1 MKAASP
7 AVEPE
12 DLADIDGFCDALWLE
27 DGLAR
32 ATLASYRSDLAH
44 LAVWLR
50 GEGHGRLLDASE
62 AALIAYIARL
72 AREKRASSQAR
83 HLSTLRRFYRWQ
95 RARGRLFADP
105 TLKLAHPVRPA
116 RLPKVLSEKQ
126 VEALLA
132 DVAGADQLHV
142 LAGVDRLRVTHAP
155 PADADDADA

>member
-50 GEGHGRLLDASE
+50 
-62 AALIAYIARL
+62 
-72 AREKRASSQAR
+72 
-83 HLSTLRRFYRWQ
+83 
-95 RARGRLFADP
+95 ARGRLFADP

-132 DVAGADQLHV
+132 APDPGTPLGLRDRAMLEV
-142 LAGVDRLRVTHAP
+142 LYASGLRVSELTGMALAQVGFNEGVARLPHRTFQTGNASRRI
-155 PADADDADA
+155 PADSRLYIRSRSE